1 MVIGFRC
8 PQTTFSGGKRCE
20 VHRGA
25 AIARADGG
33 ERCDGGCA
41 ERERRATVGV
51 RPPLMGGHVFQR
63 ASVDDGLKAYVSAA
77 SRAAASRAAYGFSQQ
92 HVAGLRTSLRLKYQ
106 KWITRPIGN

>member
-1 MVIGFRC
+1 MMMVIGFLRC

-63 ASVDDGLKAYVSAA
+63 ASVDDGLKAYM
-77 SRAAASRAAYGFSQQ
+77 
-92 HVAGLRTSLRLKYQ
+92 
-106 KWITRPIGN
+106 